1 MSVIPARLKDVRG
14 SSEGE
19 KSRGMMRSGA
29 WWEEAQAE
37 GAEPGKGGPVPVV
50 RREFSY
56 GTGSPVRWLGGTG
69 S

>member
-1 MSVIPARLKDVRG
+1 
-14 SSEGE
+14 
-19 KSRGMMRSGA
+19 MRSGA
-29 WWEEAQAE
+29 WREEAQTE

-50 RREFSY
+50 RREVSY